1 MKVLNIDMEKITTT
15 KSINQ
20 NKMTE
25 LKFLKEQITKYQL
38 ATNSRNRSYVYKR
51 YYVMYRLNKC
61 KLTLSEIGR
70 LMNRHHATVIHGI
83 KMHRRWS
90 RQLDKVYLHEIDPL
104 VQTAINN
111 DYEDKY
117 KVSAVEQFNYINVRI
132 QMPWDYDKVH
142 KFKEYMTA
150 KELAEI
156 I

>member
-20 NKMTE
+20 NNMTE
-25 LKFLKEQITKYQL
+25 VKFLKQQITKYQL

-90 RQLDKVYLHEIDPL
+90 RQQDKVYLHEIEPL
-104 VQTAINN
+104 VEAALQDN
-111 DYEDKY
+111 YEDKY
-117 KVSAVEQFNYINVRI
+117 KVSAIEQFNYINVRI
-132 QMPWDYDKVH
+132 QMPWDYDKVN

>member
-1 MKVLNIDMEKITTT
+1 
-15 KSINQ
+15 
-20 NKMTE
+20 MTE

-90 RQLDKVYLHEIDPL
+90 RQQDKVYLNEIEPL
-104 VQTAINN
+104 VQAALQDN
-111 DYEDKY
+111 YEDKY
-117 KVSAVEQFNYINVRI
+117 KVSAIEQFNYINVRI

>member
-1 MKVLNIDMEKITTT
+1 
-15 KSINQ
+15 
-20 NKMTE
+20 MTE

-61 KLTLSEIGR
+61 KLSLSEIGR

-83 KMHRRWS
+83 RMHRRWT
-90 RQLDKVYLHEIDPL
+90 RMKDKVYLHEIDAL
-104 VQTAINN
+104 IQSSDNL

-117 KVSAVEQFNYINVRI
+117 KVSAIERFNYINVRI

>member
-1 MKVLNIDMEKITTT
+1 MKEID
-15 KSINQ
+15 
-20 NKMTE
+20 
-25 LKFLKEQITKYQL
+25 FLIGQIAKYQL
-38 ATNSRNRSYVYKR
+38 DTDSRNRSYVYKR

-61 KLTLSEIGR
+61 KLSLSEIGR

-83 KMHRRWS
+83 RMHRRWT
-90 RQLDKVYLHEIDPL
+90 RMQDKVYLHEIEPL
-104 VQTAINN
+104 VQSALNN

-117 KVSAVEQFNYINVRI
+117 KVSAIENFNYINVRI
-132 QMPWDYDKVH
+132 QMPWTHDKVH

>member
-1 MKVLNIDMEKITTT
+1 
-15 KSINQ
+15 
-20 NKMTE
+20 MTE

-61 KLTLSEIGR
+61 KVSLTQIGKM
-70 LMNRHHATVIHGI
+70 LNRHHATVIHGI

-104 VQTAINN
+104 VQTAKDQN
-111 DYEDKY
+111 YEDKY
-117 KVSAVEQFNYINVRI
+117 KVSAVEQFNYINVKI
-132 QMPWDYDKVH
+132 QMPYEYDKVQQ
-142 KFKEYMTA
+142 FKEYMTA

>member
-1 MKVLNIDMEKITTT
+1 MNTTM

-70 LMNRHHATVIHGI
+70 LLNRHHATVIHGI

-90 RQLDKVYLHEIDPL
+90 RMQDKVYLHEIEPL
-104 VQTAINN
+104 VQAALQDN
-111 DYEDKY
+111 YEDKY

-132 QMPWDYDKVH
+132 QMPWDYDKVN

-150 KELAEI
+150 KELAKI

>member
-1 MKVLNIDMEKITTT
+1 MKELN
-15 KSINQ
+15 
-20 NKMTE
+20 
-25 LKFLKEQITKYQL
+25 FLKSQIAKYQL
-38 ATNSRNRSYVYKR
+38 DTDCRNRSYVYKR

-83 KMHRRWS
+83 RMHRRWT
-90 RQLDKVYLHEIDPL
+90 RMQDKVYLHEIEPL
-104 VQTAINN
+104 VQTAKDQN
-111 DYEDKY
+111 YEDKY
-117 KVSAVEQFNYINVRI
+117 KVSAIEQFNYINVKI